1 VRRVDEYH
9 LARNDIS
16 EVVEDFD
23 DIGKLGHG
31 FSAVDELDEIE
42 IGDGAVRRPT
52 YVNRNLTSEQKE
64 RVCMLLKGFI
74 GCFAWEYTEMPGLD
88 RILVEHQLPIKQGF
102 QPYKQSVRNYSP
114 KIVGRVKEEVD
125 PLLKAGFI
133 QPCRYAEWVS
143 NIVPI
148 EKKGSGKI

>member
-31 FSAVDELDEIE
+31 FLAVDELDEIE

-64 RVCMLLKGFI
+64 CA
-74 GCFAWEYTEMPGLD
+74 C
-88 RILVEHQLPIKQGF
+88 
-102 QPYKQSVRNYSP
+102 S
-114 KIVGRVKEEVD
+114 
-125 PLLKAGFI
+125 
-133 QPCRYAEWVS
+133 
-143 NIVPI
+143 
-148 EKKGSGKI
+148 